1 MNPVMFS
8 LGKVEFRWYSFFILI
23 AVIVG
28 FCLALREGKKRKIDS
43 DIIFDMGFYTVIF
56 GILGARIYYVLFNL
70 KIYQYDFLEIFRLW
84 NGGLAI
90 HGGILFGLL
99 TIFVYAKIKRI
110 KMFELTDIVAPSL
123 IIGQAIGRWGNFFN
137 SEAHGPVT
145 TFSNLKRLNII
156 PDFVI
161 KGMKI
166 NGVYYH
172 PTFYYEFLWCILGFI
187 ILILVRRLYKKY
199 KNGQLTC
206 LYLMWYSLGRF
217 FIESLRTD
225 SLLFFGLKIA
235 QIISIILFVLSLV
248 LYIVIT
254 AKSEEIHDNSTKEEK
269 NTKAKGVKK
278 IKSKNKKIKN
288 KF

>member
-8 LGKVEFRWYSFFILI
+8 LGKIEFRWYSFFILI

-28 FCLALREGKKRKIDS
+28 FCLAFREGKKRKIDA

-137 SEAHGPVT
+137 QEAYGIKV
-145 TFSNLKRLNII
+145 SKELLQKMLI
-156 PDFVI
+156 PKFVI
-161 KGMKI
+161 KGMFI
-166 NGVYYH
+166 NGQYYL
-172 PTFYYEFLWCILGFI
+172 PMFYIESIVCILGFI
-187 ILILVRRLYKKY
+187 IILIIRKKSNKIGLISGFY
-199 KNGQLTC
+199 FI
-206 LYLMWYSLGRF
+206 WYGLFRF
-217 FIESLRTD
+217 IIEYFRTD
-225 SLLFFGLKIA
+225 SLMLGNIKIA
-235 QIISIILFVLSLV
+235 MLVSVLSIIIGIIL
-248 LYIVIT
+248 IVT
-254 AKSEEIHDNSTKEEK
+254 
-269 NTKAKGVKK
+269 
-278 IKSKNKKIKN
+278 KNKKYKE
-288 KF
+288 

>member
-1 MNPVMFS
+1 M
-8 LGKVEFRWYSFFILI
+8 I

-206 LYLMWYSLGRF
+206 L
-217 FIESLRTD
+217 
-225 SLLFFGLKIA
+225 
-235 QIISIILFVLSLV
+235 
-248 LYIVIT
+248 
-254 AKSEEIHDNSTKEEK
+254 
-269 NTKAKGVKK
+269 
-278 IKSKNKKIKN
+278 
-288 KF
+288 